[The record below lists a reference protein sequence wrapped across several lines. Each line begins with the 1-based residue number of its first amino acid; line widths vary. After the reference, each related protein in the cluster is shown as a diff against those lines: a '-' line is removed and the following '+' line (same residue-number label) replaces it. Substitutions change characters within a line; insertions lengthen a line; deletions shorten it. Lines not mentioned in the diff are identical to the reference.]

1 MSSII
6 TVEKLSMVISGNALL
21 QEPVTREALELTGLT
36 KPNVLVIGTSRPN
49 AEAFADFIGKTMNH
63 FGSMGLDTTS
73 LHEYD
78 QAPTQAEAEDK
89 IGAADMIWVGG
100 GDTLQMIDFWK
111 KHGIDAELAKAA
123 TKGTVMSG
131 GSAGMLAWFERG
143 HSDSL
148 SYRVKEGEPWDYL
161 FAPGLGYLAATG
173 CPHYDSK
180 TGQAA
185 LRRVDFAEK
194 FLADDNLPP
203 LAIGITNRAGLALHD
218 QKFRVVGVSDEA
230 RQAEVHILRKKD
242 GSIVGE
248 QLPIQRD
255 YAPFEL

>member
-1 MSSII
+1 VSSIV
-6 TVEKLSMVISGNALL
+6 TVENLNMVISGNALL
-21 QEPVTREALELTGLT
+21 QEPITREALDLTGLS
-36 KPNVLVIGTSRPN
+36 KPNVLVIGTPRPN
-49 AEAFADFIGKTMNH
+49 AEDFAGFIGKATNH
-63 FGSMGLDTTS
+63 FGGMGLDITN

-78 QAPTQAEAEDK
+78 QAPTPAETEDK
-89 IGAADMIWVGG
+89 ISGADMIWVTG
-100 GDTLQMIDFWK
+100 GDTLKMIDFWK
-111 KHGIDAELAKAA
+111 KHGIAAELAKAA
-123 TKGTVMSG
+123 TKGTVLSG
-131 GSAGMLAWFERG
+131 GSAGMLAWFQRG

-148 SYRVKEGEPWDYL
+148 SYRVKDDEPWDYL

-194 FLADDNLPP
+194 FMADDSLPP

-218 QKFRVVGVSDEA
+218 RNFKVVGKSDDV
-230 RQAEVHILRKKD
+230 RQAEVHILRKEAGKVT
-242 GSIVGE
+242 SE
-248 QLPIQRD
+248 QLPIQHS